1 MYLASPLQLPFYE
14 LHDLAFFYPLFQLGQ
29 RLLAAGILQ
38 QLKRGVDNVRPF
50 NVMVLLVGEAVQMR
64 KVKLHKMPWSWM
76 GELKDTYGAQYHYN
90 YAGLHPPWSEQ
101 THLLATIHL
110 LYV

>member
-1 MYLASPLQLPFYE
+1 MCLASPLQLPFYE
-14 LHDLAFFYPLFQLGQ
+14 LYDLAFFDPLFQLGQ

-64 KVKLHKMPWSWM
+64 KVKLHKMP
-76 GELKDTYGAQYHYN
+76 
-90 YAGLHPPWSEQ
+90 
-101 THLLATIHL
+101 
-110 LYV
+110 